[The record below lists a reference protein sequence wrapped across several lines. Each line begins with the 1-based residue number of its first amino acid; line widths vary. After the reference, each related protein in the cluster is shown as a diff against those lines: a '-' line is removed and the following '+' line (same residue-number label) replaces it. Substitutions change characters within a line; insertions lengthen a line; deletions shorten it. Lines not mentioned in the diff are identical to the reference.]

1 MIDTV
6 VFDIG
11 NVLVAWDPRIPFAK
25 IFDDEKTI
33 DWFLTEVCSHDW
45 NLQQDLG
52 RGWAE
57 AEAEAIARHPDY
69 AEQIR
74 LYRRRWGEMVPGDLA
89 VNVGIKE
96 RLEKAGVPV
105 YAITNFAL
113 DTFDEARAR
122 FPYLYSFR
130 DTVISA
136 VERVAK
142 PDARIYRT
150 LLDRNGLRAEQCVF
164 IDDSAANAAGA
175 RAVGMAAIHYTPDV
189 DLEAEL
195 KALGFKF

>member
-6 VFDIG
+6 VFDVG
-11 NVLVAWDPRIPFAK
+11 NVLVAWDPRIPFARL
-25 IFDDEKTI
+25 FDDEKKI
-33 DWFLTEVCSHDW
+33 DWFLAEVCSYDW

-52 RGWAE
+52 RDWAE
-57 AEAEAIARHPDY
+57 AEAEAIARYPDY
-69 AEQIR
+69 AEEIR
-74 LYRRRWGEMVPGDLA
+74 FYRRNWGEMVPGDLA
-89 VNVGIKE
+89 VNVRIKE

-142 PDARIYRT
+142 PEARIFHI
-150 LLDRNGLRAEQCVF
+150 LLERNNLRAEQCVF

-189 DLEAEL
+189 DLALEL
-195 KALGFKF
+195 RGLGFPV

>member
-6 VFDIG
+6 VFDVG
-11 NVLVAWDPRIPFAK
+11 NVLVAWDPRIPFRKVFDEAK
-25 IFDDEKTI
+25 LE
-33 DWFLTEVCSHDW
+33 WFLSEVCSHDW

-52 RGWAE
+52 RDWLE
-57 AEAEAIARHPDY
+57 AEAEAIARHPAY
-69 AEQIR
+69 AEEIR
-74 LYRRRWGEMVPGDLA
+74 LYRKNWGEMVPGDLA
-89 VNVGIKE
+89 ENVRIKE
-96 RLEKAGVPV
+96 RLEAAGVPV

-122 FPYLYSFR
+122 FPYLHTFR

-142 PDARIYRT
+142 PDPRIYRT
-150 LLDRNGLRAEQCVF
+150 LLDRNNLRPEQCVF
-164 IDDSAANAAGA
+164 IDDSPANAAGA
-175 RAVGMAAIHYTPDV
+175 RAVGMAAIHYTPAT

-195 KALGFKF
+195 KGLGFDF

>member
-6 VFDIG
+6 VFDVG
-11 NVLVAWDPRIPFAK
+11 NVLVEWDPRILFAR
-25 IFDDEKTI
+25 IFDTPDKV
-33 DWFLTEVCSHDW
+33 DWFLAEVCSHHW

-52 RGWAE
+52 RDWAE
-57 AEAEAIARHPDY
+57 AEAEAIGRFPDY
-69 AEQIR
+69 ADEIR
-74 LYRRRWGEMVPGDLA
+74 LYRRNWAEMVPGDLP
-89 VNVGIKE
+89 VNVKIKE
-96 RLEKAGVPV
+96 RLEASGVPV

-122 FPYLYSFR
+122 FPYLHSFR

-136 VERVAK
+136 AERVAK
-142 PDARIYRT
+142 PDARIFHI
-150 LLDRNGLRAEQCVF
+150 LLDRNDLRAEQCVF

-175 RAVGMAAIHYTPDV
+175 RAVGMAAIHFTPTT

-195 KALGFKF
+195 KQFGLTF